1 MKTSTGALLCLVLL
15 CGITGVHTDDLIGND
30 DLGPGGGTGAAQADT
45 TSTTGIFQR

>member
-30 DLGPGGGTGAAQADT
+30 DLGGGTGAAQADT
-45 TSTTGIFQR
+45 TSTTGICQR